1 MKKNLWVVLLVL
13 AGVAAAAWW
22 RFHAPNETQSVVVYV
37 SHDEVF
43 SEPILRDFEKE
54 TGIRVRAVYDTEE
67 TKSTGA
73 MNRLM
78 AEKNNPQADV
88 YWANEP
94 IRAEVLRQQHI
105 AAPYLSLNA
114 DGIPARFRDPQG
126 YWTGFAARAR
136 VLIVHKDENPKPT
149 SVFSYADPRWR
160 GRTVIANPLFG
171 TTTDQIAAL
180 FVLLGDERAREFMQG
195 LHENG
200 VRLSPSNGDSADLVA
215 RGQFAFSLVDS
226 DDVVNRMKQHE
237 PVTMVY
243 PDQGADEIGSL
254 IVPNAAV
261 LIAASPHQ
269 DAGKKL
275 IDYLLSKETERKLA
289 FSDAAQIPLHPD
301 VATPPG
307 LQPIESIKITT
318 VDYAA
323 IATKL
328 QAIQSFLKSWAES

>member
-1 MKKNLWVVLLVL
+1 
-13 AGVAAAAWW
+13 
-22 RFHAPNETQSVVVYV
+22 
-37 SHDEVF
+37 
-43 SEPILRDFEKE
+43 
-54 TGIRVRAVYDTEE
+54 
-67 TKSTGA
+67 
-73 MNRLM
+73 MNRLI

-114 DGIPARFRDPQG
+114 DGIPATFRDPQG

-136 VLIVHKDENPKPT
+136 VLIVHNNENPKPT

-180 FVLLGDERAREFMQG
+180 FVLLGDERARAFMQG

-200 VRLSPSNGDSADLVA
+200 VKLSPSNGDSADLVA

-261 LIAASPHQ
+261 LIAGSPHQ

-275 IDYLLSKETERKLA
+275 IDYLLSKDTERKLA